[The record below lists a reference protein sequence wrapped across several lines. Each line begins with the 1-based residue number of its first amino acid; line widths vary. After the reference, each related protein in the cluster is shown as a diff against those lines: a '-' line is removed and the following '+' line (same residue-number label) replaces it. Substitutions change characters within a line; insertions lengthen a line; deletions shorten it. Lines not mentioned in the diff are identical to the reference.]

1 MGFGADRT
9 VGHGTRGEAADDR
22 TDRLHLRDRHRFP
35 HALPELEKATQ
46 GGKPPGLVVDQ
57 ARVLLEDVVAPLPG
71 GVLEL
76 ENRLRVEEVV
86 LAIAP
91 PPVLPSFL
99 EGAMCPLLRVL
110 RERHGMVG
118 GHLGGQDVQPHSA
131 QSADGPGEAVLDH
144 LVPDADRLEYL
155 GTGVGGH
162 CRDAHFGH
170 DLQEALVECLHHV
183 PTCLRR
189 RHRRGQ
195 SVVSGRHHGV
205 HRGEG
210 EVRAD
215 GRGPVPEQEGHVM
228 DLACISALDDQADPG
243 PGLLPDEVVVDRTGR
258 QE

>member
-1 MGFGADRT
+1 MGLGADRT

-22 TDRLHLRDRHRFP
+22 IDRLHLPDRHRLP
-35 HALPELEKATQ
+35 HALTELEEATQ
-46 GGKPPGLVVDQ
+46 GGQPPGLVVDQ

-76 ENRLRVEEVV
+76 EDRLRVEEVV
-86 LAIAP
+86 LAVAP
-91 PPVLPSFL
+91 PPVLPSLL
-99 EGAMCPLLRVL
+99 EGAMCPLLRVP
-110 RERHGMVG
+110 REGHGMVG
-118 GHLGGQDVQPHSA
+118 GHLGGEDVQPHPA
-131 QSADGPGEAVLDH
+131 QSADGPGEAFLH
-144 LVPDADRLEYL
+144 QLVPDAYRLEDL
-155 GTGVGGH
+155 GAGVGGH
-162 CRDAHFGH
+162 RRDAHLGH
-170 DLQEALVECLHHV
+170 DLQEALVERLHHV
-183 PTCLRR
+183 PTCLLR

-195 SVVSGRHHGV
+195 AVVSGRHHGV

-228 DLACISALDDQADPG
+228 DLTGIPALDEQADPG